1 MSIQFV
7 ERRDDVTTA
16 VFSRGL
22 ASTVFLFERDGR
34 VFYTLPGS
42 DEIEEMGAEDV
53 VRFARLM
60 GDAVEKQG
68 HVEPEPHY
76 AQPMTGM
83 IEQLKQLITPVWDGD
98 LICKDYRT
106 KLHEAGLADKASGF
120 NFLTA
125 EGIRL
130 CVLLQLL
137 K

>member
-1 MSIQFV
+1 MWYCP
-7 ERRDDVTTA
+7 ECA
-16 VFSRGL
+16 
-22 ASTVFLFERDGR
+22 ERDK
-34 VFYTLPGS
+34 
-42 DEIEEMGAEDV
+42 EIK
-53 VRFARLM
+53 RLKSIAKPE
-60 GDAVEKQG
+60 AVEP
-68 HVEPEPHY
+68 VEQDGVE
-76 AQPMTGM
+76 PMTGM

-125 EGIRL
+125 AGIRL

>member
-1 MSIQFV
+1 MDIVFKPEDAPTTV
-7 ERRDDVTTA
+7 EQ
-16 VFSRGL
+16 
-22 ASTVFLFERDGR
+22 DG
-34 VFYTLPGS
+34 
-42 DEIEEMGAEDV
+42 
-53 VRFARLM
+53 
-60 GDAVEKQG
+60 VE
-68 HVEPEPHY
+68 
-76 AQPMTGM
+76 PMTGM

-125 EGIRL
+125 AGIRL